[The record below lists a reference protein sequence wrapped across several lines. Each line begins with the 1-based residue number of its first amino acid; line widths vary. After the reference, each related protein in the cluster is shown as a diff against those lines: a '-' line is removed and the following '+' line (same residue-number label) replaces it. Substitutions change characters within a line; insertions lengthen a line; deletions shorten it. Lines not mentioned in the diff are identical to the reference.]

1 MKNMKKILFS
11 FLAIGLFL
19 IGTNVEAKT
28 VAWDDLVNKL
38 KEGRV
43 VEEITNAKNNGE
55 NQEINVVVNGN
66 EFKAN
71 MTVEGTTVPFI
82 LTYSDGVVSF
92 NSDINVNTLED
103 AEFARLLDTW
113 VEDVILF
120 AGELYNY
127 DSSEVVDLI
136 SRDDLDT
143 LTLASDGIE
152 IVKEDI
158 SYPDEHSVTINSD
171 RIKSLKLNLVNG
183 FGGLV
188 ETPECEDPNTPE
200 PTPTPTNTPTPE
212 ETPIPEQPKEESKKE
227 EVTNPSTGDIEVY
240 QIVGGLVICMSIAT
254 GIAIHLRKKEE
265 II

>member
-1 MKNMKKILFS
+1 MKNMKKVLFS

-28 VAWDDLVNKL
+28 FTWDDLVNKL
-38 KEGRV
+38 KDGRV
-43 VEEITNAKNNGE
+43 VEEITNDIANGD
-55 NQEINVVVNGN
+55 NKEINVIVNGN

-71 MTVEGTTVPFI
+71 MTIEGTTVSFI
-82 LTYSDGVVSF
+82 LNYNSGVVSF
-92 NSDINVNTLED
+92 SNDMNVTTMDD
-103 AEFARLLDTW
+103 AVFARLLDIW

-120 AGELYNY
+120 AGELYGY
-127 DSSEVVDLI
+127 SSSEVANLI
-136 SRDDLDT
+136 TSDNLE
-143 LTLASDGIE
+143 TLALTSDGIE
-152 IVKEDI
+152 VVKEDI
-158 SYPDEHSVTINSD
+158 SYPNEHSVTINSD
-171 RIKSLKLNLVNG
+171 RIKSLKLDLVNG

-200 PTPTPTNTPTPE
+200 DPTPTPTPE
-212 ETPIPEQPKEESKKE
+212 ETPTPEQPKEETKKE

-240 QIVGGLVICMSIAT
+240 QIVGGLVICMSLAT

>member
-19 IGTNVEAKT
+19 IGNNVEAKT
-28 VAWDDLVNKL
+28 VTWDDLVNKL
-38 KEGRV
+38 KNGRV
-43 VEEITNAKNNGE
+43 VVEITNAKINGE
-55 NQEINVVVNGN
+55 NQDINVVVNGN

-71 MTVEGTTVPFI
+71 MTIEGTTVPFI

-92 NSDINVNTLED
+92 NSDINVNTIAD
-103 AEFARLLDTW
+103 AEFARFLDIW

-127 DSSEVVDLI
+127 SSSEVAALI
-136 SRDDLDT
+136 SNDTLET
-143 LTLASDGIE
+143 LTLTGDGIE
-152 IVKEDI
+152 VVKEVI
-158 SYPDEHSVTINSD
+158 SYPNEHSVTINSD

-188 ETPECEDPNTPE
+188 ETPECGESNTSASTQNPN
-200 PTPTPTNTPTPE
+200 
-212 ETPIPEQPKEESKKE
+212 ETPAQEQSKEENKKE
-227 EVTNPSTGDIEVY
+227 EITNPSTGDIKVY
-240 QIVGGLVICMSIAT
+240 QIVGGLAICMSIAT

>member
-28 VAWDDLVNKL
+28 VSWDDLVNKL
-38 KEGRV
+38 KDGRV

-55 NQEINVVVNGN
+55 SQDIVITSSGS
-66 EFKAN
+66 EFKAD

-82 LTYSDGVVSF
+82 LTYSDGKVSF
-92 NSDINVNTLED
+92 DSDITVNTLAD
-103 AEFARLLDTW
+103 AEFARLLDIW

-120 AGELYNY
+120 AGELYSY
-127 DSSEVVDLI
+127 SSREVATLI
-136 SRDDLDT
+136 TSDNLET
-143 LTLASDGIE
+143 LQLASDGIKV
-152 IVKEDI
+152 VKEDI
-158 SYPDEHSVTINSD
+158 SYQDENSVTINSD
-171 RIKSLKLNLVNG
+171 RIKSLKLDLVNG

-188 ETPECEDPNTPE
+188 ETPECEDSNTPA
-200 PTPTPTNTPTPE
+200 PTPTNTPTPV
-212 ETPIPEQPKEESKKE
+212 ETQEQPKEEIKKE